1 MTALEQDVTILA
13 RKLWTAREAGLTR
26 EANRCAAALNALL
39 LFASGFEPDAE
50 TATDEGQHT
59 FIGGL
64 EMPAAA

>member
-1 MTALEQDVTILA
+1 MTVLEQDVTILA

-39 LFASGFEPDAE
+39 LFASGFEPDAD
-50 TATDEGQHT
+50 TLTDAQQNT
-59 FIGGL
+59 LIGGL